1 MQWNENFETGI
12 EKIDSQH
19 RELFRKLDQLELDL
33 YSGRAKLE
41 IQKMIGFLEDYI
53 NTHFDDE
60 EKIMLDAGVQEFGK
74 HREQHKNF
82 MQMLRDF
89 KIEFEKKGADS
100 YLAIRLD
107 KELRSWWEN
116 HILKTDKL
124 YISRVK
130 K

>member
-41 IQKMIGFLEDYI
+41 IQRTIDFLEEYI
-53 NTHFDDE
+53 NTHFEDE
-60 EKIMLDAGVQEFGK
+60 EKIMIEAGVPEFGK
-74 HREQHKNF
+74 HREQHKHF
-82 MQMLRDF
+82 MQILRDF
-89 KIEFEKKGADS
+89 RIEFEKKGADS
-100 YLAIRLD
+100 YLAIRIE

-124 YISRVK
+124 YMSRVK